1 MLLSTQFEL
10 EKSVYGKKQTYIFHI
25 CTSTYLSTYLSIYL
39 SMERVLLGLEL

>member
-25 CTSTYLSTYLSIYL
+25 CISTYLSIYL
-39 SMERVLLGLEL
+39 WKEFYLDLNCRLTF